1 VSRSLVR
8 STLVPVLVGLALAA
22 PMFAASPAVAA
33 SGGSRE
39 AFVFLVEGVSFPDLL
54 PLPDGVALLSGGG
67 SLWDQLRESLPP
79 DAPVQVVDLGSL
91 EAPPLPEHPEEP
103 VVDGDA
109 LLEAWDRIRAEL
121 RASPADEVLVV
132 IATTAPPATQPS
144 NVTPVALGAGD
155 PEALLPEGPG
165 PVLIP
170 GSRLRALTSDSTR
183 RVGVVTSA
191 DVVAT
196 VLTFVGEPVP
206 VDVPGSEIR
215 TTGDPWPFAL
225 YTRYLAM
232 RRMSVPVQTAA
243 GLYVTAGGLFG
254 IGLIAMRRRVP
265 RRLARAGAWVGM
277 SVPALA
283 VGLLAAGHLPTL
295 SYATVIPF
303 VIVVTVI
310 GTLAFAPLA
319 RRDMLLPPAAIG
331 AAVLLYFLVE
341 AAVGWTAALT
351 PFLGGSELDG
361 GRFFGL
367 PNVFVGLLIGAS
379 LYVACRL
386 SPAWGFALVV
396 AVALFAGLP
405 FAGANLGAAVSLF
418 AAAGLWLPLRARG
431 RLGWREL
438 AIAAGVVV
446 VGTAL
451 ILLSHRF
458 LTSTPTHVTR
468 FEEATGWNLGD
479 LWGTFTH
486 RLATGWHLIEQNPF
500 ALVPVIGL
508 PATLLAVLRPPSP
521 VRQAFER
528 HPAWRDALLV
538 TLLAGIAA
546 YVAND
551 TGPAASGTAFG
562 LGLGGLVY
570 VSLIEEAGKMGPP

>member
-1 VSRSLVR
+1 VTRVLAR
-8 STLVPVLVGLALAA
+8 LPIAAGAILLLLLPPFARPADAQTLVTTEP
-22 PMFAASPAVAA
+22 
-33 SGGSRE
+33 R
-39 AFVFLVEGVSFPDLL
+39 AFVFLIPAVSFDEMLVVLEIRALSRAGGAALMSAQGGL
-54 PLPDGVALLSGGG
+54 PTRPSALPASDAELS
-67 SLWDQLRESLPP
+67 WRWLPP
-79 DAPVQVVDLGSL
+79 
-91 EAPPLPEHPEEP
+91 EEYGGLAG
-103 VVDGDA
+103 VGA
-109 LLEAWDRIRAEL
+109 EIR
-121 RASPADEVLVV
+121 REVL
-132 IATTAPPATQPS
+132 ATTAHDVIVFVASTTSSPAM
-144 NVTPVALGAGD
+144 GASKDLVHPLVMGSGA
-155 PEALLPEGPG
+155 PALLFGPDG
-165 PVLIP
+165 APRTL
-170 GSRLRALTSDSTR
+170 ASDTTR
-183 RVGVVTSA
+183 RTGVVTDL
-191 DVVAT
+191 DVRPTILRFLGRPA
-196 VLTFVGEPVP
+196 
-206 VDVPGSEIR
+206 PGSLDGLPLRVVDE
-215 TTGDPWPFAL
+215 PPPFEL
-225 YTRYLAM
+225 HERYLAM

-283 VGLLAAGHLPTL
+283 VALLAAGHLPTL

-303 VIVVTVI
+303 VIAVTVV

-319 RRDMLLPPAAIG
+319 RRDALAPPAAIG
-331 AAVLLYFLVE
+331 AAVLLFFVVE

-379 LYVACRL
+379 LYAACRL

-418 AAAGLWLPLRARG
+418 AAAGLWLPLRTRG
-431 RLGWREL
+431 RVGWSEL

-446 VGTAL
+446 VGTTL
-451 ILLSHRF
+451 ILLSHLF

-468 FEEATGWNLGD
+468 FEEAMGWNLGD
-479 LWGTFTH
+479 VWATFTH

-538 TLLAGIAA
+538 TLLAGVAA
-546 YVAND
+546 YIAND
-551 TGPAASGTAFG
+551 TGPAAAGTAFG

-570 VSLIEEAGKMGPP
+570 VTLIEEAAKMGAP

>member
-1 VSRSLVR
+1 
-8 STLVPVLVGLALAA
+8 
-22 PMFAASPAVAA
+22 
-33 SGGSRE
+33 
-39 AFVFLVEGVSFPDLL
+39 
-54 PLPDGVALLSGGG
+54 
-67 SLWDQLRESLPP
+67 
-79 DAPVQVVDLGSL
+79 
-91 EAPPLPEHPEEP
+91 
-103 VVDGDA
+103 
-109 LLEAWDRIRAEL
+109 
-121 RASPADEVLVV
+121 
-132 IATTAPPATQPS
+132 
-144 NVTPVALGAGD
+144 
-155 PEALLPEGPG
+155 
-165 PVLIP
+165 
-170 GSRLRALTSDSTR
+170 
-183 RVGVVTSA
+183 
-191 DVVAT
+191 
-196 VLTFVGEPVP
+196 
-206 VDVPGSEIR
+206 
-215 TTGDPWPFAL
+215 
-225 YTRYLAM
+225 M

-243 GLYVTAGGLFG
+243 GLYVTVGGLFG

-277 SVPALA
+277 SVPPLA
-283 VGLLAAGHLPTL
+283 VALLAAGHLPTL

-303 VIVVTVI
+303 VIAVTVI

-319 RRDMLLPPAAIG
+319 RRDALVPPAAIG
-331 AAVLLYFLVE
+331 AAVLLFFVVE

-379 LYVACRL
+379 MYVACRL
-386 SPAWGFALVV
+386 SPAWGFALVI

-418 AAAGLWLPLRARG
+418 AAAGLWLPFRTRG
-431 RLGWREL
+431 RLRWREL
-438 AIAAGVVV
+438 AIAAGVVIA
-446 VGTAL
+446 GTVL

-479 LWGTFTH
+479 VWGTFTH

-521 VRQAFER
+521 VRQAFQR

-551 TGPAASGTAFG
+551 TGPAAAGTAFG

-570 VSLIEEAGKMGPP
+570 VTLIEEAAKMGAQ

>member
-1 VSRSLVR
+1 VTR
-8 STLVPVLVGLALAA
+8 VLAGLPIAA
-22 PMFAASPAVAA
+22 GAILLLLLPPFARRADADFIAPCEP
-33 SGGSRE
+33 E
-39 AFVFLVEGVSFPDLL
+39 AFVFLVSAASFEDLFDIAEVRALAGAGGAALMSLQGGL
-54 PLPDGVALLSGGG
+54 PTREADLPRTCQVTWRWLDPRDSGGLVAVGAEIRQDVLASTADQVIVFVASTTSSPAMMTAKDLVHPLVMGSGAPALLFGLDG
-67 SLWDQLRESLPP
+67 
-79 DAPVQVVDLGSL
+79 APRTL
-91 EAPPLPEHPEEP
+91 
-103 VVDGDA
+103 
-109 LLEAWDRIRAEL
+109 
-121 RASPADEVLVV
+121 ASD
-132 IATTAPPATQPS
+132 T
-144 NVTPVALGAGD
+144 
-155 PEALLPEGPG
+155 
-165 PVLIP
+165 
-170 GSRLRALTSDSTR
+170 TR
-183 RVGVVTSA
+183 RTGVVT
-191 DVVAT
+191 D
-196 VLTFVGEPVP
+196 
-206 VDVPGSEIR
+206 VDVRPTILRFLGRPAPGSLAGLPLR
-215 TTGDPWPFAL
+215 VVDDPPPFEL
-225 YTRYLAM
+225 HERYLAM
-232 RRMSVPVQTAA
+232 RRMSVPVQMAA

-265 RRLARAGAWVGM
+265 RRLAHAGAWVGT

-283 VGLLAAGHLPTL
+283 VALLAAGHLPTL
-295 SYATVIPF
+295 SYATVVPF
-303 VIVVTVI
+303 VIAVTVI
-310 GTLAFAPLA
+310 GTLAFTPLA
-319 RRDMLLPPAAIG
+319 RRDAPVPPAAIG
-331 AAVLLYFLVE
+331 AAVLLFFVVE

-386 SPAWGFALVV
+386 SPAWGFALVI
-396 AVALFAGLP
+396 AVALFAGVP
-405 FAGANLGAAVSLF
+405 FAGANLGAAVSLL

-438 AIAAGVVV
+438 AIGAGVVV
-446 VGTAL
+446 VGTTL

-479 LWGTFTH
+479 VWATFTH

-508 PATLLAVLRPPSP
+508 LATLLAVLRPPSP

-538 TLLAGIAA
+538 TLLAGVAA

-551 TGPAASGTAFG
+551 TGPAAAGTAFG

-570 VSLIEEAGKMGPP
+570 VTLIEEAAKMEAP